1 MAAGGMVAVV
11 AGEEEVVAEGE
22 DSNRLS
28 EIPQE
33 SHNGGWI
40 SSPCDKMPTATFLHC
55 PSENGIDYS
64 NRRNEISESA
74 EGAS

>member
-1 MAAGGMVAVV
+1 MAAVV
-11 AGEEEVVAEGE
+11 AAGE
-22 DSNRLS
+22 DSDRLS

-33 SHNGGWI
+33 SRNGGWI
-40 SSPCDKMPTATFLHC
+40 SSLCDKMPTATFLHC
-55 PSENGIDYS
+55 RSQNGIGYS